1 MMSKFLA
8 GHLLVS
14 KSDSLSTAAA
24 DSKSAGVST
33 PLPLLS
39 TLSMLR
45 RARLDLSLLAGSP
58 DLFLPLKPVLLTP
71 AVLLFT
77 LPLLDLP
84 LGPLAFELPLAPVP
98 ELCGGTYTYIFVI
111 LTFCLFLVGIS
122 IDCASVL

>member
-14 KSDSLSTAAA
+14 KSDSISAATA
-24 DSKSAGVST
+24 DSESAVVS
-33 PLPLLS
+33 PSLPLLPP
-39 TLSMLR
+39 LSLLR
-45 RARLDLSLLAGSP
+45 RARLDLPLLAESP
-58 DLFLPLKPVLLTP
+58 DLFLPLKLVLLTP
-71 AVLLFT
+71 AVLLFP

-84 LGPLAFELPLAPVP
+84 LGPLALELPLTLTPVP
-98 ELCGGTYTYIFVI
+98 ELCGGTYTFVI